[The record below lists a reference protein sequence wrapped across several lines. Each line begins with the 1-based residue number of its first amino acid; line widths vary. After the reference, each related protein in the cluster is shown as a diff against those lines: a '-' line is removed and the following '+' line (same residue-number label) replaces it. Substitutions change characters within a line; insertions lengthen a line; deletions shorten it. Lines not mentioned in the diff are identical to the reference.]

1 MVSTRSTNAVGLS
14 RATASAS
21 DHAARVFAP
30 LTLPIPNAVS
40 SQASIGSG
48 LQAVPNATSSQAS
61 QAFHAAKIPSP
72 ASFYSRPSI
81 SQFSPLK
88 TILPRSQFLSHS
100 GSADIQYM
108 EESVSQ
114 PQADNPSCFQ
124 ARYSPLRAPQAEARI
139 RPEKQESRT

>member
-40 SQASIGSG
+40 SQAS
-48 LQAVPNATSSQAS
+48 

-88 TILPRSQFLSHS
+88 TIPPRSQFLSHS

-114 PQADNPSCFQ
+114 PQANIPSCFQ